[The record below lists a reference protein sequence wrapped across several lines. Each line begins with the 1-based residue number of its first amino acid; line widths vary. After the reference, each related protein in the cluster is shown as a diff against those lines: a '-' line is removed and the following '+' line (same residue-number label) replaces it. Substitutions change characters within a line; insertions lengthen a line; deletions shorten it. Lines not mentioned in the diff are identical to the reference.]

1 MSKSALTIRWPRL
14 VTAILLLAVTLLPSV
29 SAVAETE
36 APFSVKFSG
45 VIDVV
50 PAAAG
55 DPWQVAGYTVAVNEA
70 TRVRLTVGSAAA
82 GMWAD
87 VMAQRLDD
95 DSLLAQDIWVRPPEV
110 RLKGLLTAK
119 PDEGPWTVA
128 GQTIHITDETS
139 VSQRSGPVEVGQ
151 WVEVHAVEE
160 PAGIL
165 TAIRVRG
172 IEAAEDAE
180 VYGAIQSFGDA
191 QWVLSSIALTATTD
205 TLIVGE
211 PQAGLLAQAAAE
223 LTDTGLSGR
232 VFKVAW
238 QEPNGNRQPV
248 QLTGIIEA
256 LPDASLLGLWQ
267 VAGQAVEVRENTTIF
282 QVKGLV
288 EVGARVHVTG
298 WQAEDRIVATSIT
311 VLNGSSGNGRPFNL
325 QGNIEALPESGLFGA
340 WTIAG
345 QEVQVTRQ
353 TRIHGEQFVRLGAPA
368 EAGGLQYQNGVR
380 VLTWLR
386 VREQTGP
393 GPNPTMTPGPTH
405 TPQPTHTPTGTP
417 PLSAAE
423 IAALEQAIDEE
434 YLALNTY
441 QAVLAQLGNI
451 QPFTRI
457 TPAEQQHVNALSVLF
472 SKYDLT
478 TPGNPGLDPTPVF
491 NNRQAACQAGVE
503 IETADAALYDVLL
516 PIVTAHA
523 DLVQVFTNLQAAS
536 LDDHLPAFEACD

>member
-14 VTAILLLAVTLLPSV
+14 VTAILLLAVILLPSV
-29 SAVAETE
+29 SALAETE
-36 APFSVKFSG
+36 APFTVKFSG

-95 DSLLAQDIWVRPPEV
+95 DSLLALDIWVKPPEV

-160 PAGIL
+160 PAGVL
-165 TAIRVRG
+165 TAVRVRG

-191 QWVLSSIALTATTD
+191 QWVLSSIALTATAD

-248 QLTGIIEA
+248 QLTGLIEA
-256 LPDASLLGLWQ
+256 LPDAGLLGLWQ

-288 EVGARVHVTG
+288 EVGARVHITG
-298 WQAEDRIVATSIT
+298 WQAEDRIVATNIT
-311 VLNGSSGNGRPFNL
+311 VLNSSSGNGRPFNL

-345 QEVQVTRQ
+345 QQVQVTRQ

-393 GPNPTMTPGPTH
+393 GPNPTVTPGPTH

-423 IAALEQAIDEE
+423 ITALEQAIDEE

-441 QAVLAQLGNI
+441 QAVLTQLGNI

-457 TPAEQQHVNALSVLF
+457 TPAEQQHVNALGALF

-491 NNRQAACQAGVE
+491 ANRQAACQAGVQ

-536 LDDHLPAFEACD
+536 LNDHLPAFEACD